1 MKTATIVT
9 IAAAVAAAAVTA
21 VVVTRN
27 QPTGP
32 VITVYKSPTCGCCT
46 AWVTHVKR
54 AGFRVVV
61 HDTADVQ
68 PVKDRW
74 GVPGDLISCHTAKV
88 ENYVIEGHVPADL
101 IQRLLQE
108 KPAVLGIATPGMPSG
123 SPGMEGGPPEPYDVL
138 TFDKEGRTTL
148 FAKR

>member
-9 IAAAVAAAAVTA
+9 IAAVAAVAAA
-21 VVVTRN
+21 VVVTRDR
-27 QPTGP
+27 PTGP
-32 VITVYKSPTCGCCT
+32 EITVYKSPTCGCCT

-61 HDTADVQ
+61 HDTLDVQ

-123 SPGMEGGPPEPYDVL
+123 SPGMEGGLVEPYDVL
-138 TFDKEGRTTL
+138 TFDKDGRTAL